1 MFMRRTAVP
10 AVIIALLLALT
21 GCGGEEKKDKE
32 LGPVGDDADN
42 LSGTPVPSAT
52 SGAST
57 DPTPLDDKGNDV
69 IRGTIN
75 GATTPQAQAVVDAWF
90 AYWEVRV
97 HSFGRARVDPKMGSV
112 AAADALADVVQY
124 VAHLRSKKLHTV
136 GDTRFDVSN
145 LKVRGASAMLTSCG
159 VNKSIDRTVDGS
171 PAEQFT
177 PFFTVTGALTQVGG
191 VWRVTQVQLVGK
203 SPCKA

>member
-1 MFMRRTAVP
+1 MRRTAVP
-10 AVIIALLLALT
+10 AVIFALVLALT

-32 LGPVGDDADN
+32 LGPVGDAAD
-42 LSGTPVPSAT
+42 TPSAT
-52 SGAST
+52 PASKAT
-57 DPTPLDDKGNDV
+57 PGSPKDSTPLDDQGNDV

-75 GATTPQAQAVVDAWF
+75 GATTPEAQAVVEAWF

-136 GDTRFDVSN
+136 GDTRFGVSN
-145 LKVRGASAMLTSCG
+145 LKVRGANATLRSCG